1 MAVTYR
7 IETTQIYDKWFS
19 KIKDA
24 TLKIKILARL
34 ARIENGNFGDHK
46 QLARNL
52 YELRFVFGKGTRI
65 YYTKKQRVIIILLVG
80 GDKSSQSKDIQK
92 AKDLLEMED

>member
-1 MAVTYR
+1 MAYR
-7 IETTQIYDKWFS
+7 IETTQMYDKWFS

-46 QLARNL
+46 QLASNL
-52 YELRFVFGKGTRI
+52 YELRFVFGKGIRI

-80 GDKSSQSKDIQK
+80 GDKASQSKDIKK
-92 AKDLLEMED
+92 AKDLLEIED

>member
-1 MAVTYR
+1 MAYR
-7 IETTQIYDKWFS
+7 IETTQIYDRWFS

-24 TLKIKILARL
+24 SLKIKVLARL

-46 QLARNL
+46 QLASNL
-52 YELRFVFGKGTRI
+52 YELRFVFGKGIRI

-80 GDKSSQSKDIQK
+80 GDKSTQSKDIKK
-92 AKDLLEMED
+92 ATNLLKLED